1 MSSSG
6 SSVRRR
12 DRNARS
18 QPRRGKRRDALLENL
33 GKYKTGKSCLY
44 INKLADVD
52 MDVLE
57 DVLRN
62 DWDAMA
68 RRYPE

>member
-1 MSSSG
+1 M
-6 SSVRRR
+6 
-12 DRNARS
+12 
-18 QPRRGKRRDALLENL
+18 
-33 GKYKTGKSCLY
+33 GKSCLY

-57 DVLRN
+57 QLVRN

-68 RRYPE
+68 RKYPD